1 MMTVDGQPPSAGRLT
16 RYNSD
21 VLEERAAQGWVLK
34 ALRETSG
41 SLLAEFRGLAGGQL
55 SWRPAADEW
64 CLRDT
69 AAHLRNA
76 EELALAQM
84 TAIDSGAPGP
94 LPIWDV
100 DVLPLER
107 DYRAANLSLLLTEFR
122 RRRRETIS
130 LLWGL
135 MDEEWMRAAEHP
147 YRGPLALRQIA
158 RELAQHD
165 LEHLWQVRQLKERM
179 AEAARLEGEEG

>member
-1 MMTVDGQPPSAGRLT
+1 
-16 RYNSD
+16 
-21 VLEERAAQGWVLK
+21 
-34 ALRETSG
+34 
-41 SLLAEFRGLAGGQL
+41 
-55 SWRPAADEW
+55 
-64 CLRDT
+64 
-69 AAHLRNA
+69 
-76 EELALAQM
+76 M

-135 MDEEWMRAAEHP
+135 MDEEWMREAEHP
-147 YRGPLALRQIA
+147 YRGPLTLRQIA

-179 AEAARLEGEEG
+179 AEAATLEREEG

>member
-1 MMTVDGQPPSAGRLT
+1 MMTKEGHPPTTGGLS

-21 VLEERAAQGWVLK
+21 VLEERDAQRWVLK

-41 SLLAEFRGLAGGQL
+41 SLLAEFRGLARGQL
-55 SWRPAADEW
+55 SWRSAADEW

-69 AAHLRNA
+69 AGHLRDA

-84 TAIDSGAPGP
+84 TAIESGAPGP

-107 DYRAANLSLLLTEFR
+107 DYRVANLSLLLAEFR
-122 RRRRETIS
+122 RLRRETIS

-147 YRGPLALRQIA
+147 YRGPLTLRQIA

-179 AEAARLEGEEG
+179 AEAARGEGEEG